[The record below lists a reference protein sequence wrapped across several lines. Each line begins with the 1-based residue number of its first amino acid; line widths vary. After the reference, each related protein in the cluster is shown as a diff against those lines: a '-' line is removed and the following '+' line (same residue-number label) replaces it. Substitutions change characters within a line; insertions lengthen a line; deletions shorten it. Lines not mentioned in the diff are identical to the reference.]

1 MEIFRKKNTDTRVV
15 FPILDAD
22 RDFQTGAADL
32 DSEYASWDTADHGG
46 AAPSFSDCTHEAVE
60 IGATGVYY
68 LDIDAAEINKDFT
81 MIQVKTS
88 TSGAKTVAILIRTL
102 KTDAEVAE
110 IGTPVAVDSGAAT
123 IAGMLT
129 KMIDDNGGASF
140 DATYDSLNKL
150 SDAVEAVDDYVD
162 TEVGAIV
169 TAIGTPVAV
178 DGGAA
183 TLAGMLTKI
192 VDDNGGADFDAT
204 TDSLKVLSDAV
215 EAIDD
220 YVDTEVGAIV
230 TAIGTPVAIDGGAAS
245 VAGMLLKMIDDNGG
259 SDFDATTDSLKVM
272 SDAIEAVDD
281 YVDTEVGAIVTAIGT
296 PIAVDSGAATLVGML
311 LKIIDDNGGSDF
323 DATYDSLNKLS
334 DAVEAVDDYVDTE
347 VGSIITSLGTPVAI
361 DGGAATLAGM
371 LLKMIDDN
379 GGADFD
385 ATTDSLKVMSD
396 AVETVDDYVDT
407 EVGAIITAIGTP
419 VAIDGGAAT
428 LAGMITK
435 IVDDNDGGTYDAT
448 NDSLNR
454 IAATDAAIKAQTD
467 QLAFSGGDVVA
478 TLDSEEV
485 ALVDGAITA
494 AKIGSNAITAAKV
507 AADVIDAIWDELQ
520 AGHTVSDS
528 FGEYLNCP
536 ITDATRELGMGI
548 LACIYSLTLSDN
560 GLPISNAHVW
570 VSTDAGHT
578 AIVAH
583 GITDAFGNVTFNL
596 DPGTYYLWRHKNGVN
611 FTNPM
616 SMTVS
621 EVSTSAIG
629 TGTLTMSITT
639 ARVRVVTYAGSS

>member
-1 MEIFRKKNTDTRVV
+1 MEIFRKKNVDTRVV

-22 RDFQTGAADL
+22 RDFVTAAADL

-46 AAPSFSDCTHEAVE
+46 AAPSFSDCTHEAAE

-68 LDIDAAEINKDFT
+68 LDIDGAEINKDYT

-88 TSGAKTVAILIRTL
+88 TVDAKTVSILIRTL

-110 IGTPVAVDSGAAT
+110 IGTPVAVDGGAAT
-123 IAGMLT
+123 LAGMLT
-129 KMIDDNGGASF
+129 KIVDDNGGASF
-140 DATYDSLNKL
+140 DATTDSLNKI
-150 SDAVEAVDDYVD
+150 SDAVDAVDDYVD
-162 TEVGAIV
+162 SEVGAIV

-204 TDSLKVLSDAV
+204 TDSLNKVRD
-215 EAIDD
+215 AIDVID
-220 YVDTEVGAIV
+220 NYVDNEISDLA
-230 TAIGTPVAIDGGAAS
+230 TAIGTPVAVDGGVAS
-245 VAGMLLKMIDDNGG
+245 LAGMLTKIVDDNGG
-259 SDFDATTDSLKVM
+259 A
-272 SDAIEAVDD
+272 
-281 YVDTEVGAIVTAIGT
+281 
-296 PIAVDSGAATLVGML
+296 
-311 LKIIDDNGGSDF
+311 DF
-323 DATYDSLNKLS
+323 DATYDSLNKVR
-334 DAVEAVDDYVDTE
+334 DAVDAVDDYVDSE
-347 VGSIITSLGTPVAI
+347 IGDIA
-361 DGGAATLAGM
+361 
-371 LLKMIDDN
+371 
-379 GGADFD
+379 
-385 ATTDSLKVMSD
+385 
-396 AVETVDDYVDT
+396 
-407 EVGAIITAIGTP
+407 TAIGTP
-419 VAIDGGAAT
+419 VALDGGLATLAGMLTKIADDNGGADYDAGTDSLHEVSDNIEVIDAIASSILIDTAEIGTGVSIDGGAAT
-428 LAGMITK
+428 IAGMITK

-448 NDSLNR
+448 NDSLNKV
-454 IAATDAAIKAQTD
+454 AVVGAAIKAQTD
-467 QLAFSGGDVVA
+467 QIAFSGGDVVA

-485 ALVDGAITA
+485 ALIDGAITA
-494 AKIGSNAITAAKV
+494 AKIDADAITAAKV
-507 AADVIDAIWDELQ
+507 ADDVIDAVWDELQ
-520 AGHTVSDS
+520 AGHAVSDS

-536 ITDATRELGMGI
+536 ISDATRELGMGI
-548 LACIYSLTLSDN
+548 LSCLYNLTLSDN

-570 VSTDAGHT
+570 VSTDSGHVD
-578 AIVAH
+578 IVAH

-629 TGTLTMSITT
+629 TGTLTTSVTT